1 MAIEVEVRLPTVLRQ
16 NAGGQ
21 ASVKAN
27 GETVGEIFEDL
38 LRQFPLLK
46 GQLLNDDGSMHKF
59 INVYRNDDDVR
70 YLDKLDT
77 TVGADDVISVLPAV
91 AGG

>member
-27 GETVGEIFEDL
+27 GETVGEIFDDL

-46 GQLLNDDGSMHKF
+46 DQLVDDDGSMHKF

-77 TVGADDVISVLPAV
+77 TVGADDVISILPAV

>member
-1 MAIEVEVRLPTVLRQ
+1 MSVEIRLPTVLRQ

-21 ASVKAN
+21 ASVSAN
-27 GETVGEIFEDL
+27 GATIGEVFQDL
-38 LRQFPLLK
+38 VRQFPLLN
-46 GQLLNDDGSMHKF
+46 GQLVTEDGALHKF
-59 INVYRNDDDVR
+59 VNVYRNDEDVR

-77 TVGADDVISVLPAV
+77 QVSDRDVISILPAV

>member
-1 MAIEVEVRLPTVLRQ
+1 M
-16 NAGGQ
+16 
-21 ASVKAN
+21 AN
-27 GETVGEIFEDL
+27 GETISAIFEDL

-46 GQLLNDDGSMHKF
+46 GQLLDDDGSIHKF

-70 YLDKLDT
+70 YLEKLDT
-77 TVGADDVISVLPAV
+77 TVGADDVISILPAV